1 MYANELQDEIYDDD
15 SWLRL
20 VVLNK
25 INILLDESL
34 DYVWKIIYGKN
45 RKSIKILIL
54 IKKKILMNIS
64 K

>member
-45 RKSIKILIL
+45 R
-54 IKKKILMNIS
+54 
-64 K
+64 